1 MSRPAMALAGLLF
14 LAACGPAS
22 DFFEKVNWDKTPNE
36 AKKIIAYPG
45 VVVSDEPQA
54 ALVGRE
60 ILDLGGSA
68 ADAAAAVYFA
78 LSVTLPSQA
87 GLGGGGVCVVWNSW
101 NGKAEALDF
110 IARRPAAASA
120 AGADRPSAVPGNAL
134 GFEVLQK
141 KYGQLRW
148 SQVVAPAEALA
159 RFGIKVSRA
168 LAQDISKVG
177 DAMMADTETRR
188 IFARPGR
195 SGQVI
200 GEGDKLVQEDL
211 ADVLGSLRRQGA
223 EALYTGGLAEKITTA
238 VKAAG
243 GTIELSDLGRYKAR
257 WRKTIR
263 VRQQTALDQRFVT
276 LHFAPPPAVAGAVAA
291 DAVSMISG
299 FYKNGGRGGT
309 PKPADE
315 RHIFTEATM
324 RAFADRD
331 GWFDP
336 ANPDAAPPPD
346 LGTQARAKRLMKGFR
361 VGVHTPAADL
371 NPPPVDR
378 PENPAATGFVTVD
391 RSGSAVACSLTMNNL
406 FGTGRVAPGT
416 GIIPAAAPDLAGRGP
431 QSLIPV
437 VAVDPKYKDL
447 YFAAAASGGVTAPT
461 AMTRVITKILLDRRT
476 LEEALSAKR
485 LHQDGAPDLIYHEQG
500 FDPAALADLVKR
512 GHRIAATGKIGR
524 VNAVSCSGGLP
535 FKPATCAAAA
545 DPRGFGLAVTAG
557 E

>member
-1 MSRPAMALAGLLF
+1 MVLAGLLF

-22 DFFEKVNWDKTPNE
+22 DFFEKAGFDKQPDI
-36 AKKIIAYPG
+36 AKKITTYPG

-54 ALVGRE
+54 ALVGRKILE
-60 ILDLGGSA
+60 IGGTA

-110 IARRPAAASA
+110 IARRPLSVSAAA
-120 AGADRPSAVPGNAL
+120 ADRPSAVPGNAL
-134 GFEVLQK
+134 GFEVLQR
-141 KYGQLRW
+141 KYGRLRW
-148 SQVVAPAEALA
+148 SQVVAPAEAMS
-159 RFGIKVSRA
+159 RFGIKVSRTLARDFA
-168 LAQDISKVG
+168 LVG
-177 DAMMADTETRR
+177 DALMAEPETRR
-188 IFARPGR
+188 IFASPDRPG
-195 SGQVI
+195 QVA

-211 ADVLGSLRRQGA
+211 ADILGGIRRQGA
-223 EALYTGGLAEKITTA
+223 AALYKGKLAEKITTA

-243 GTIELSDLGRYKAR
+243 GTLELSDLGSYRPR
-257 WRKTIR
+257 WRKTIS
-263 VRQQTALDQRFVT
+263 VEQQTALDQQFVT

-299 FYKNGGRGGT
+299 FYKKGGRQGA

-336 ANPDAAPPPD
+336 ANPAATAPPPD
-346 LGTQARAKRLMKGFR
+346 LGAPARAKRLMKGFR
-361 VGVHTPAADL
+361 VGVHTPAASL
-371 NPPPVDR
+371 NPPPVAR

-406 FGTGRVAPGT
+406 FGTGRVAPGP

-431 QSLIPV
+431 QSLVPV

-447 YFAAAASGGVTAPT
+447 YFAAAASGGVAAPT
-461 AMTRVITKILLDRRT
+461 AMTKVITDIFLDGRT
-476 LEEALSAKR
+476 LEEALDAKR

-500 FDPAALADLVKR
+500 FSPEAIADLVKR
-512 GHRIAATGKIGR
+512 GHRVAATGSLGL
-524 VNAVSCSGGLP
+524 VNAVACSGGLP
-535 FKPATCAAAA
+535 FKPASCAAAA
-545 DPRGFGLAVTAG
+545 DPRGFGLAVTAVTADK
-557 E
+557 